1 MFHVRTTSY
10 QTRRSLACL
19 AAVSLASVLTLT
31 PTGLASPL
39 GDPAVPTVP
48 GAKPAG
54 GQGNALIQKSGVA
67 PKGVVKIAAA
77 AAQQKAAAEAK
88 AAAAKAA
95 ATKQAAKPAPKK
107 TVVAPPKKPATKPA
121 AKPATGSTT
130 PAPGSNT
137 DGGNSGGQTQGQTQA
152 AVAAPVAA
160 KKATVLSNLP
170 PTDFFNES
178 ITGMGV
184 EHVLILGQNNIDPD
198 AATTAKVNG
207 QKVVAA
213 VKAARGENPSGWVM
227 LDYEMPFDAVFD
239 NGTTDPRYN
248 AMVQSMIDA
257 VKYAKAQLPNCKF
270 TYYGVPN
277 MRYWIPGGGWEA
289 APQWSQIQTMDTRFN
304 VYKSLVAELDWL
316 NPCVYDR
323 YDPSKHSAAEQAGL
337 DARERL
343 FRVKVVELCD
353 RLRDAV
359 GKPDMPI
366 IPGVSLVYEG
376 GGSGD
381 IWKPLSTEE
390 FAKDQVKPLLA
401 AGADGVFLWS
411 SLDYQTWLVGL
422 SWVPTPGEAPRA
434 SARELMT
441 KLFFG
446 GTAPASWTT
455 PEAKTETRRRVS
467 TFLAN
472 YVSTVRSAEST
483 QVASGGGE

>member
-54 GQGNALIQKSGVA
+54 SQGNALIQKSGAA
-67 PKGVVKIAAA
+67 PKGVVKIAAKA

-95 ATKQAAKPAPKK
+95 AAKKPAKK

-121 AKPATGSTT
+121 TKPTTGTTT
-130 PAPGSNT
+130 PAPSSTT
-137 DGGNSGGQTQGQTQA
+137 DGATSGAQTQA
-152 AVAAPVAA
+152 AVAAPAA
-160 KKATVLSNLP
+160 VKKATVLSQFQP
-170 PTDFFNES
+170 DDFFNES
-178 ITGMGV
+178 LTGMGV
-184 EHVLILGQNNIDPD
+184 EHVLLLCQNNFDPE

-213 VKAARGENPSGWVM
+213 VKAARGENASGWVM
-227 LDYEMPFDAVFD
+227 LDYEIPFDAVFD

-277 MRYWIPGGGWEA
+277 VRYWIPGGGWEA
-289 APQWSQIQTMDTRFN
+289 APQWSQIQTMDTRFS

-323 YDPSKHSAAEQAGL
+323 YDPSKHSAAEQAAL

-376 GGSGD
+376 GGSGE
-381 IWKPLSTEE
+381 IWKPLGTDE
-390 FAKDQVKPLLA
+390 FAKDQIKPLLA
-401 AGADGVFLWS
+401 AGADGVYLWS

-422 SWVPTPGEAPRA
+422 AWVPTPGEAPRA
-434 SARELMT
+434 NARELLT

-455 PEAKTETRRRVS
+455 PEAKIETRRRVS

-472 YVSTVRSAEST
+472 YVSIVRSTEAT
-483 QVASGGGE
+483 QVASGGGD